1 MTINPGFEHQH
12 FLPMTL
18 PKIRRVRQ
26 MIEQINPRCDLE
38 LDGGI
43 DATTAPL
50 GIAAGA
56 NVLVAGSTIFHHDDG
71 VAIAMKQLQAAI
83 FTGIKLTR
91 STIVAER
98 RLRREQC

>member
-1 MTINPGFEHQH
+1 LEEILPELNLVLVMTINPGFEHQQ
-12 FLPMTL
+12 FLHMTL

-26 MIEQINPRCDLE
+26 MIEQINPRCELE

-50 GIAAGA
+50 GVAAGA

-71 VAIAMKQLQAAI
+71 VAVAMKQLQAAI
-83 FTGIKLTR
+83 LKAG
-91 STIVAER
+91 AN
-98 RLRREQC
+98 